1 MKKTVRTIAIY
12 IFAAVLAVFC
22 LFTVSAESFLS
33 ARAAE
38 SIGYDGT
45 NVLDDLD
52 GAVIDGEPF
61 NLSDYEFDES
71 KELSVIS
78 FVEFGYSFRSDSRQD
93 YALYVYLYNPQGLN
107 FEDNSEL
114 NYLQMSYAGDNYAK
128 YPLEFLN
135 KSTNAGY
142 EGMFYKYK
150 LDLTESQRQAMLNDL
165 SSSKRVYKVSGIEL
179 LRAGDYNATEF
190 DVSNTYTYT
199 GYSLG
204 YGPEAATESSLVCT
218 SSGLETLTLEVNGAA
233 YTPDGTN
240 GENNYTQDMLHSV
253 YFAVPDEIVNEY
265 GGISKIYAQW
275 LNAVTQPIFVTD
287 NREAYDALLPDL
299 GKTIP
304 EHLEY
309 REQQP
314 FGFASDVAIY
324 NSNHSYDGWEGN
336 FAGEKINTLYYSFLA
351 DDENSY
357 INDDEQYVLSG
368 DVVLDYVREYS
379 ATHASA
385 DNLVAGKY
393 SPELFSEYDT
403 DFTYAEIEAD
413 DGYSLTNEKLTQSF
427 WEKLFNLPGT
437 VVVDSAF
444 ENIDAIY
451 QVKDSDVSDNV
462 ERTCD
467 NLYINE
473 SYYNEFRH
481 FYDSATASGKTV
493 YIFRYYQS
501 EYECAVAE
509 VEEWTPTSL
518 QPNMYRQVSGKH
530 YVAKTHVSIDFDI
543 IKVRFTK
550 GTVNTEIPVV
560 STPIDFFPDL
570 EPPVTDYFPWLTIV
584 ILMAC
589 SIAGVIITTIIE
601 RNIEKEQNRTGG
613 SSSGSRSS
621 GSRKRSTAR
630 RTAKRKT
637 TTKQSKR

>member
-1 MKKTVRTIAIY
+1 MKKTVRTIATY
-12 IFAAVLAVFC
+12 LFAVVLAVFC
-22 LFTVSAESFLS
+22 LFTVSAESFLT

-38 SIGYDGT
+38 GGYDGT
-45 NVLDDLD
+45 NVLDDLK
-52 GAVIDGEPF
+52 GATVDGEPF
-61 NLSDYEFDES
+61 RLADYEFDES
-71 KELSVIS
+71 KELSVLN

-107 FEDNSEL
+107 FDDDSEL
-114 NYLQMSYAGDNYAK
+114 NYLQMSYADDNYVK

-135 KSTNAGY
+135 KSTKAGY

-150 LDLTESQRQAMLNDL
+150 LALAESQRQAMLNDL
-165 SSSKRVYKVSGIEL
+165 SSNKRVYKVSGIEL
-179 LRAGDYNATEF
+179 LRAGDYNATEY

-204 YGPEAATESSLVCT
+204 YGPEAATESSLTCI
-218 SSGLETLTLEVNGAA
+218 SSGLETLTLDVHGAA

-253 YFAVPDEIVNEY
+253 YFAVPDETVNEY

-275 LNAVTQPIFVTD
+275 LNAVTTPIFVTD
-287 NREAYDALLPDL
+287 NNEVYEALQPDL

-304 EHLEY
+304 EHLEH

-336 FAGEKINTLYYSFLA
+336 FAGEKIDALYYAFLA
-351 DDENSY
+351 DDKNSY
-357 INDDEQYVLSG
+357 VNDDGQYVLSG
-368 DVVLDYVREYS
+368 DVVLDHVREYS
-379 ATHASA
+379 STHSSSG
-385 DNLVAGKY
+385 NSVAGKY
-393 SPELFSEYDT
+393 SPELFSEYDS

-413 DGYSLTNEKLTQSF
+413 DGYSLMNEKLTQSF
-427 WEKLFNLPGT
+427 WEKLLNLPGT

-451 QVKDSDVSDNV
+451 QVKDSDVSDNA

-501 EYECAVAE
+501 EYECATAD
-509 VEEWTPTSL
+509 VEEWTPTIL

-530 YVAKTHVSIDFDI
+530 YVAQTHVSIDFDI

-560 STPIDFFPDL
+560 SSPIDFFPDL
-570 EPPVTDYFPWLTIV
+570 EPPVTDYFPWLTVV

-589 SIAGVIITTIIE
+589 SVAGVIITTIIE
-601 RNIEKEQNRTGG
+601 RNIEKEQSKAGG
-613 SSSGSRSS
+613 SSGSRS
-621 GSRKRSTAR
+621 GRTTTR
-630 RTAKRKT
+630 RTTKRKT